1 MRVLYDA
8 SLVGT
13 VHGTQ
18 GSRAGIFRVVETMLR
33 LLMDQRECEVDLC
46 AAHSAWALFNTIA
59 YVHEHEALR
68 RARFGC
74 KTPFDRSIPMRHE
87 LAELEKRES
96 LGIAGRV
103 RRSALYRVMKRM
115 EGEVAEGD
123 YSDYASHEVYH
134 SPFFPLP
141 DPAVTGKTIRFLT
154 VYDLIPLLFPRF
166 YAKLSDQ
173 IGVLSR
179 VVDSIG
185 PEDRVFAISHCTKRD
200 LCERRPELDP
210 ERVIVTQLAA
220 SELFYPHSDSREAAD
235 TRARYG
241 IQNAPYILSV
251 ATLEPRKNLRHVI
264 RSFAEWVQ
272 QERVTDVNLV
282 LVGEKGWGYDEI
294 LAEVSH
300 HTDLRDR
307 IVITGRARD
316 EDLAA
321 IYSGALA
328 FAYLSFYEGFGLPP
342 LEAMQC
348 GVPVISSNRSSLPE
362 VVGDAGMLLDPDDA
376 DGLCAAF
383 GTLWGDRRLREA
395 MRVQSLARAGE
406 FSWKRCL
413 SETIAGYRTA
423 MAS

>member
-18 GSRAGIFRVVETMLR
+18 GSRAGIFRVVDTLLR
-33 LLMDQRECEVDLC
+33 LLMAQRECEVELC

-68 RARFGC
+68 RAPFGC

-87 LAELEKRES
+87 LAELEKKED
-96 LGIAGRV
+96 LGITGRI
-103 RRSALYRVMKRM
+103 RRSALYRIMKRV
-115 EGEVAEGD
+115 EGEVGEGD
-123 YSDYASHEVYH
+123 YSDYASHDVYH

-141 DPAVTGKTIRFLT
+141 DVAVTGRIRRFLT

-173 IGVLSR
+173 IEVLSR

-185 PEDRVFAISHCTKRD
+185 PDDRVFAISHCTKRD
-200 LCERRPELDP
+200 LCERRADLNP

-220 SELFYPHSDSREAAD
+220 SDLFYPHKDACAAAD
-235 TRARYG
+235 ARARYS
-241 IQNAPYILSV
+241 IPDAPYILSV

-264 RSFAEWVQ
+264 RSFAAWVQ
-272 QERVTDVNLV
+272 QDRVADVNLV
-282 LVGEKGWGYDEI
+282 LVGEKGWGYEEI

-300 HTDLRDR
+300 HTELRDR
-307 IVITGRARD
+307 ILITGRVRD
-316 EDLAA
+316 DDLAA

-348 GVPVISSNRSSLPE
+348 GAPVISSNRSSLPE
-362 VVGDAGMLLDPDDA
+362 VVGDAGILLDPDDA

-383 GTLWGDRRLREA
+383 GKLWGDGQLRETMGA
-395 MRVQSLARAGE
+395 QSVARAGE

-413 SETIAGYRTA
+413 FETIAGYRTA
-423 MAS
+423 MA